1 MTNRGRIG
9 QTEQVPCA
17 ICKHETEHT
26 IRDSYDT
33 RWSDDEM
40 QMDGGVTHEFLV
52 CGGCKSGT
60 YRTHHWCNQEPDQ
73 QYEKFYP
80 ARHKDE
86 EPPTHKLREFD
97 CFGCSD
103 PIHESYREV
112 SEAINHNLPT
122 LAAAGVRIVIERI
135 SKEQGIADGPLLKQD
150 GTPRT
155 DRSGQPARG
164 DNLEG
169 RINGL
174 AEYGK
179 ISRQQATALHEIRF
193 LGNDAV
199 HEMGHIAM
207 GDVIHAVGI
216 VEHIMAQV
224 YEQPAKAKAL
234 AARKRTKT

>member
-1 MTNRGRIG
+1 MTNKDRIG
-9 QTEQVPCA
+9 RTEQVNCA
-17 ICKHETEHT
+17 VCKHETEHT
-26 IRDSYDT
+26 IRDSYNT
-33 RWSDDEM
+33 RWNDDEM

-60 YRTHHWCNQEPDQ
+60 YRTKHWSNQEPDT
-73 QYEKFYP
+73 YERFYP
-80 ARHKDE
+80 PRHRDE
-86 EPPTHKLREFD
+86 EPPTHKLREFN

-103 PIHESYREV
+103 PIHESYCEV
-112 SEAINHNLPT
+112 IEAINHDMPT

-135 SKEQGIADGPLLKQD
+135 SKEQGIADGPLFKTD

-155 DRSGQPARG
+155 DRAKKPLRG

-174 AEYGK
+174 AEHGQ
-179 ISRQQATALHEIRF
+179 ISRQQAAALHEIRF

-207 GDVIHAVGI
+207 NDVIQAVGI

-224 YEQPAKAKAL
+224 YEQPAKAMAL
-234 AARKRTKT
+234 ASRKRTGK